1 LTSPLNIVFAGT
13 PEFAACHLQALID
26 SQHKVVAVYSQPD
39 RPAGRG
45 KKLQASAVKQ
55 TAVAHNISVFQP
67 ESLKTPEAQQQL
79 ADLNADVMI
88 VVAYGLILPQA
99 ILDTP
104 KYGCLNVHGSLLP
117 KWRGA
122 APIQRAIWAGDKE
135 TGVTVMQMDKGLD
148 TGAMLLKTSLTI
160 ENSDSSASLYQKL
173 AVIGPQA
180 LLQTLDNLHDIKPE
194 VQQDDLATYAHKLT
208 KQEARI
214 DWQRSAAQLVRNV
227 RAFNPW
233 PTAYFEV
240 HESGL
245 KVLQAKVVNLTDTL
259 QNAVPGKIL
268 AADKNGI
275 LVATSDQAIL
285 LEIIQLPG
293 KKPLPVKDI
302 LNGRADWFNVGTVL
316 S

>member
-1 LTSPLNIVFAGT
+1 MTSPLNIVFAGT
-13 PEFAACHLQALID
+13 PDFAARHLQALID
-26 SQHKVVAVYSQPD
+26 SQHSVVAVYSQPD

-55 TAVAHNISVFQP
+55 TALAHNISVFQP
-67 ESLKTPEAQQQL
+67 ESLKTPESQQQL
-79 ADLNADVMI
+79 ADINADVMI

-122 APIQRAIWAGDKE
+122 APIQRAVWAGDRE
-135 TGVTVMQMDKGLD
+135 TGITVMQMDKGLD
-148 TGAMLLKTSLTI
+148 TGAMLLKKTLVI
-160 ENSDSSASLYQKL
+160 EDSDNSASLYQKL

-180 LLQTLDNLHDIKPE
+180 LLETLDNLSKIEPE
-194 VQQDDLATYAHKLT
+194 TQQDSLATYAHKLT

-214 DWQRSAAQLVRNV
+214 DWRLSAAQLVRNV

-233 PTAYFEV
+233 PKAYFEV
-240 HESGL
+240 HDSGL
-245 KVLQAKVVNLTDTL
+245 KVLQAKVVTPAGTM
-259 QNAVPGKIL
+259 QSSVPGQIL
-268 AADKNGI
+268 AADKDGI
-275 LVATSDQAIL
+275 LLATSDQAIL
-285 LEIIQLPG
+285 LETIQLPG

-302 LNGRADWFNVGTVL
+302 LNGRADWFKVGTVL
-316 S
+316 A

>member
-13 PEFAACHLQALID
+13 PDFAADHLQALID
-26 SQHKVVAVYSQPD
+26 SRHNVVAVYSQPD

-55 TAVAHNISVFQP
+55 TALAHNISVFQP

-79 ADLNADVMI
+79 ADISADVMI

-104 KYGCLNVHGSLLP
+104 KHGCLNVHGSLLP

-122 APIQRAIWAGDKE
+122 APIQRAVWAGDKE
-135 TGVTVMQMDKGLD
+135 TGITVMQMDKGLD
-148 TGAMLLKTSLTI
+148 TGAMLMKKALAI
-160 ENSDSSASLYQKL
+160 EDIDNSASLYQKL
-173 AVIGPQA
+173 AIIGPQA
-180 LLQTLDNLHDIKPE
+180 LLETLDNLNNIEPE
-194 VQQDDLATYAHKLT
+194 KQQDNLATYAHKLT
-208 KQEARI
+208 KQEAKM
-214 DWQRSAAQLVRNV
+214 DWQLSAAQLVRNV

-233 PTAYFEV
+233 PTAHFEV

-245 KVLQAKVVNLTDTL
+245 KVLQAKVVTPADTL
-259 QNAVPGKIL
+259 QNAVPGQVL
-268 AADKNGI
+268 AVDKNGI

-316 S
+316 L